1 MGIVDLA
8 FMQGYIRMATDGVNM
23 GWHERNGG
31 NLTYRLTK
39 EEVEQAR
46 PYFSDGKPWVEIG
59 VEVKNLAG
67 EYFLATGTGK
77 FLRNV
82 QLAPQDNVCIAE
94 IDKTGTKYRI
104 VWGLEKGGAPTSEFP
119 SHLMNHSVKFDVTG
133 GKHRVIYHA
142 HTPAVI
148 AMTNVLELDDVK
160 WTRAL
165 WSAMTECPVVFPG
178 GVGVLPWMVCG
189 GAEIA
194 KATSELMKQYD
205 VAIWAFHGTFASG
218 KRTACFVTCNGL
230 DTTNV
235 LKLHDKPVTV
245 EVYILHILRRTENGS
260 ETDVVFIVS
269 VTHKHASR
277 LHIV

>member
-1 MGIVDLA
+1 MDIRITDLS
-8 FMQGYIRMATDGVNM
+8 FMQGYIRMATDGANM

-31 NLTYRLTK
+31 NLTYRLTA
-39 EEVEQAR
+39 EEAEEAA
-46 PYFSDGKPWVEIG
+46 PYMTFDKPWEDIG
-59 VEVKNLAG
+59 VAVPNLGGAF
-67 EYFLATGTGK
+67 FLATGSGK

-82 QLAPQDNVCIAE
+82 CLAPQDNLCIAQLNE
-94 IDKTGTKYRI
+94 AGTQYRI
-104 VWGLEKGGAPTSEFP
+104 VWGLEQGGRPTSEFP

-148 AMTNVLELDDVK
+148 ALTNVLELDDIV

-165 WSAMTECPVVFPG
+165 WSAMTECAVVFPG

-218 KRTACFVTCNGL
+218 ESF
-230 DTTNV
+230 DTTFG
-235 LKLHDKPVTV
+235 LMHCV
-245 EVYILHILRRTENGS
+245 EKAADIYLRILSAGGAKQTMTTENFVAIAALFGLTLP
-260 ETDVVFIVS
+260 EKFLKD
-269 VTHKHASR
+269 
-277 LHIV
+277 